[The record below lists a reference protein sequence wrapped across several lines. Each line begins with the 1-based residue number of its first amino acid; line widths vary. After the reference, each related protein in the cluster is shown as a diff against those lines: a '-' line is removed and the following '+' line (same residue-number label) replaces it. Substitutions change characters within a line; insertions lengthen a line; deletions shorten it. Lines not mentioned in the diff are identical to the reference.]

1 MGFVAD
7 LFDAVGSIFGMGSN
21 DNNYVEPKVTQQ
33 AVESSDGTAELK
45 AQQAQRQREAR
56 KRGMASN
63 ILRSGSDEFS
73 TSGNGKKSLL
83 GE

>member
-7 LFDAVGSIFGMGSN
+7 LFSAVGSMFGMGSN
-21 DNNYVEPKVTQQ
+21 DNYVEPKVTQQ
-33 AVESSDGTAELK
+33 AVDFSDGSAELK

-63 ILRSGSDEFS
+63 ILRSGSDELS